1 MPSKLTDGKLLD
13 VKYQEDAIVKG
24 LNILKKHQG
33 VIIADVVGLGKSI
46 IASAIAKNLNLNTIV
61 ICPPH
66 LQDQW
71 REYKTAT
78 LFPGEIESR
87 GKIEKC
93 LEYERPGE
101 NLIIIDEAQSFR
113 NDLTN
118 DYSLLHKL
126 CQGNKVILLSAT
138 PFNNKP
144 QDIFN
149 LIKLFQIPT
158 KSSLQNVE
166 KLSDQF
172 KELI

>member
-1 MPSKLTDGKLLD
+1 M
-13 VKYQEDAIVKG
+13 
-24 LNILKKHQG
+24 
-33 VIIADVVGLGKSI
+33 GLGKSI

-61 ICPPH
+61 ICLH
-66 LQDQW
+66 ICKINGENIKLQH
-71 REYKTAT
+71 

-149 LIKLFQIPT
+149 LIKIISNSHKIIIAKCREFI
-158 KSSLQNVE
+158 
-166 KLSDQF
+166 
-172 KELI
+172 

>member
-1 MPSKLTDGKLLD
+1 M
-13 VKYQEDAIVKG
+13 Y
-24 LNILKKHQG
+24 
-33 VIIADVVGLGKSI
+33 
-46 IASAIAKNLNLNTIV
+46 

-71 REYKTAT
+71 RNIK
-78 LFPGEIESR
+78 LQHISGEIESR

-138 PFNNKP
+138 HL
-144 QDIFN
+144 IIN
-149 LIKLFQIPT
+149 LKIY
-158 KSSLQNVE
+158 
-166 KLSDQF
+166 
-172 KELI
+172 LI